1 MAHRMNSQKLAVLGT
16 GIAMPGAPVSNAD
29 LVRFF
34 ERSTSRQLSAF
45 VGSLADEL
53 GVLRRHLCRDL
64 LSNFEVPRPGDT
76 NPELSARAV
85 TSALADA
92 DLRIDDIDVLIGH
105 TTSPHTLLPPN
116 TSWTADQ
123 LGFTGQ
129 YMELRQAC
137 TGFANALTIAASML
151 QSGAADRICI
161 VGSETGSVFY
171 DVQEA
176 LRDRSQLVTAAQMG
190 DGAGAVILSR
200 HADAPTVGCI
210 DHIYF
215 GHLGLN
221 KPTAFSLVT
230 GGSSQPYVAETP
242 GPRGFYNAYS
252 LARDSG
258 LELFQRGFDALASVG
273 LNGDTVR
280 RFLPHQANGRMGMV
294 LSPLLSIDE
303 NRFHNHAVK
312 YGNTGSA
319 STWIGLHS
327 VRVEQLLQPG
337 EVLGVLGA
345 EATKFMFGGFAYFEG
360 QREAA
365 HLDGDG
371 CMSVPRPAVLPPSRP
386 RGPTCN

>member
-1 MAHRMNSQKLAVLGT
+1 MAYRMISQQLAVLGT
-16 GIAMPGAPVSNAD
+16 GIAMPGSPVSNAD

-34 ERSTSRQLSAF
+34 ERWTSGQLSTF
-45 VGSLADEL
+45 VGNLADEL

-76 NPELSARAV
+76 NPELSAKAV
-85 TSALADA
+85 NAALADA
-92 DLRIDDIDVLIGH
+92 GLRINDVDVLIGH

-137 TGFANALTIAASML
+137 TGFANALTIASSML
-151 QSGAADRICI
+151 QSGSADRVCI
-161 VGSETGSVFY
+161 VGSETGSVFF

-200 HADAPTVGCI
+200 PVDAPTTGRI

-215 GHLGLN
+215 GNLGQN

-258 LELFQRGFDALASVG
+258 LELFQKGYEALASVG
-273 LNGDTVR
+273 LDGSNVR
-280 RFLPHQANGRMGMV
+280 RFIPHQANGRMGMV
-294 LSPLLSIDE
+294 LSPLLGIEES
-303 NRFHNHAVK
+303 RFHNHAIK

-327 VRVEQLLQPG
+327 VRSEQLLKPG
-337 EVLGVLGA
+337 EIAGVLGA
-345 EATKFMFGGFAYFEG
+345 EATKFMFGGFAYIEG
-360 QREAA
+360 QHDRADFSGDSSMVQSSDCPEA
-365 HLDGDG
+365 LDLLE
-371 CMSVPRPAVLPPSRP
+371 RQ
-386 RGPTCN
+386 TCS